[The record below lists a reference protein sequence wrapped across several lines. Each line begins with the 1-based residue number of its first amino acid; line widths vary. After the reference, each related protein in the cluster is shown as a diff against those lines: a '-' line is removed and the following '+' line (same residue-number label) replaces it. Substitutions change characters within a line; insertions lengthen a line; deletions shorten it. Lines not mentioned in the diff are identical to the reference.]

1 MAESEPASPWQ
12 TRAPSGPGK
21 QRRQTS
27 VSMGWL
33 THRVLWVPLIVFPA
47 ALGIAAFSFATFSL
61 ELAVVSCLL
70 GWIMLAI
77 AVVDA
82 RRFIIPDILSL
93 PAIPAGLLASGR
105 LLEPSTS
112 DLVRIDHAIGML
124 AGGLGLWLVR
134 ALYFRIRQREGL
146 GLGDVKLAAAG
157 GAWIGWQS
165 LSDAILLAA
174 AMALSLIIV
183 LAVMRGK
190 ELSAAAKVPFGC
202 FLAPSI
208 WLVWALA
215 AYGRTL

>member
-1 MAESEPASPWQ
+1 MRILVDLWRFAMV
-12 TRAPSGPGK
+12 RK
-21 QRRQTS
+21 KF
-27 VSMGWL
+27 WL
-33 THRVLWVPLIVFPA
+33 IPVMIL
-47 ALGIAAFSFATFSL
+47 
-61 ELAVVSCLL
+61 
-70 GWIMLAI
+70 

-157 GAWIGWQS
+157 GA
-165 LSDAILLAA
+165 
-174 AMALSLIIV
+174 
-183 LAVMRGK
+183 
-190 ELSAAAKVPFGC
+190 
-202 FLAPSI
+202 
-208 WLVWALA
+208 
-215 AYGRTL
+215 

>member
-1 MAESEPASPWQ
+1 
-12 TRAPSGPGK
+12 
-21 QRRQTS
+21 
-27 VSMGWL
+27 MG
-33 THRVLWVPLIVFPA
+33 
-47 ALGIAAFSFATFSL
+47 
-61 ELAVVSCLL
+61 
-70 GWIMLAI
+70 
-77 AVVDA
+77 
-82 RRFIIPDILSL
+82 
-93 PAIPAGLLASGR
+93 
-105 LLEPSTS
+105 
-112 DLVRIDHAIGML
+112 
-124 AGGLGLWLVR
+124 GLWLVR
-134 ALYFRIRQREGL
+134 ALYFRIRQRDGL